1 MTEPI
6 TAPPAPLSDLDRRI
20 LSTLGS
26 RMGVYMDRPSPW
38 VPSIARSLSRIANR
52 SDLAAVYVIGRLLD
66 LADRGLVVTRE
77 GDGGVRLWRLTEAG
91 CAALGTAHAAPTG
104 SAREEPAEGTAL
116 MPIGDDLVDQTALLL
131 GVDRF
136 PPGPLRSAAVVGAA
150 IASGYPADVIAAL
163 AAVAV
168 EQLGAALE
176 ERGQTAAR
184 LARRGED
191 RSAALGRAAADALD
205 AGSEVFGGSPP
216 PAAPD
221 PGAELLALRLEVGR
235 LRKAITALC
244 DRWQRARADGL
255 IPASDYVRDLGPCT
269 LLADLSA
276 PPPDLGPLRE
286 LVAAGRAFG
295 WHDPPTRDELQ
306 RLIDA
311 RRAVLAAYPSL
322 AGEG

>member
-6 TAPPAPLSDLDRRI
+6 VGPPHCRRCGRVVAGYVVGEDGLCPGCRHDTRESAAAIEEAAPPAPLSVLDRRI

-38 VPSIARSLSRIANR
+38 VPSIARSLSWIANR

-104 SAREEPAEGTAL
+104 SAREKPAEGAAL

-216 PAAPD
+216 PAAPATAD
-221 PGAELLALRLEVGR
+221 AGGLHAPWSTRRGR
-235 LRKAITALC
+235 
-244 DRWQRARADGL
+244 
-255 IPASDYVRDLGPCT
+255 
-269 LLADLSA
+269 
-276 PPPDLGPLRE
+276 
-286 LVAAGRAFG
+286 
-295 WHDPPTRDELQ
+295 
-306 RLIDA
+306 
-311 RRAVLAAYPSL
+311 
-322 AGEG
+322 